1 MDETSSGAVVAIAG
15 AGYVGL
21 TTGACVAHLGH
32 EVTIVDVDASR
43 IEDLHAARLPVS
55 EPGLAELVAE
65 GVAKGT
71 LRFTTSVAEAVNGA
85 EFHFVCVPTPDDGK
99 GNTDLSMVEA
109 AVAEAAPHLAAG
121 SLIVVKSTVP
131 IGTCRRLAD
140 EVVRFGVEVVS
151 NPEFLQAG
159 DAVAR
164 MLSPSRIVVGAE
176 SEESA
181 DRVVHLYE
189 SLEAPV
195 IRTDT
200 VSAELVKLASNA
212 YLSVRL
218 SFINE
223 MTALGGAVGADITDI
238 TDGVGAD
245 PRIGKSYFEP
255 GPGWGGSCLPK
266 DARSLHRSAAGLGVE
281 LAVLRATLDAN
292 ERQFDRVVAAVADGL
307 DGGLAGRRIGVWG
320 LTFKSGTDDQRDS
333 PSLRVVERLIVAGA
347 TVRAHDPQV
356 STAPTDG
363 MELADSAHAA
373 VADADALLVMTGWP
387 EYGGVDPVDVATAMA
402 GRLVVDARGTLDLAA
417 YGEAGL
423 DVRRFR

>member
-1 MDETSSGAVVAIAG
+1 MDETSSGAVVAVAG

-21 TTGACVAHLGH
+21 TTGACLAYLGH
-32 EVTIVDVDASR
+32 VVTIIDVDAAR
-43 IEDLHAARLPVS
+43 IEGLQAARLPVS
-55 EPGLAELVAE
+55 EPGLTELVAE

-71 LRFTTSVAEAVNGA
+71 LRFTTSVAEAVDGA
-85 EFHFVCVPTPDDGK
+85 EFHFVCVPTPDDGG

-109 AVAEAAPHLAAG
+109 AVAEAVPHLAAG

-140 EVVRFGVEVVS
+140 EVARFGVGVVS

-176 SEESA
+176 SEELA

-200 VSAELVKLASNA
+200 VSAELVKLAGNA

-223 MTALGGAVGADITDI
+223 VAALGGTVGADIDDLL
-238 TDGVGAD
+238 DGVGAD
-245 PRIGKSYFEP
+245 PRIGRSYLEP

-266 DARSLHRSAAGLGVE
+266 DARSLYRSAAGLGVE
-281 LAVLRATLDAN
+281 LAVLQATLDAN

-307 DGGLAGRRIGVWG
+307 DGDLAGRRIGVWG

-333 PSLRVVERLIVAGA
+333 PSLRVVERLIAAGA
-347 TVRAHDPQV
+347 SVRAHDPQV
-356 STAPTDG
+356 STAPKDG

-387 EYGGVDPVDVATAMA
+387 EYGGVDPADVAAAMA
-402 GRLVVDARGTLDLAA
+402 GHLVVDARGMLDLAA
-417 YGEAGL
+417 YREAGL

>member
-1 MDETSSGAVVAIAG
+1 MDEASSGAVVAVAG

-21 TTGACVAHLGH
+21 TTGACLARLGH
-32 EVTIVDVDASR
+32 RVTIVDVDASR
-43 IEDLHAARLPVS
+43 IEDLYAARLPVS
-55 EPGLAELVAE
+55 EPGLAEFVAE

-71 LRFTTSVAEAVNGA
+71 LRFTASVAEAVDGA
-85 EFHFVCVPTPDDGK
+85 EFHFVCVPTPDDGE

-109 AVAEAAPHLAAG
+109 AVADAAPHLAEG

-181 DRVVHLYE
+181 DRVAWLYE
-189 SLEAPV
+189 SLEALV
-195 IRTDT
+195 VRTDT
-200 VSAELVKLASNA
+200 VSAELVKLVGNA

-218 SFINE
+218 SFVNE
-223 MTALGGAVGADITDI
+223 VAALGGAVGADIDDLL
-238 TDGVGAD
+238 DGVGAD
-245 PRIGKSYFEP
+245 PRIGRSYFEP

-266 DARSLHRSAAGLGVE
+266 DARSLYRSAAGLGVE

-292 ERQFDRVVAAVADGL
+292 DRQFDRVVAAVADGL
-307 DGGLAGRRIGVWG
+307 DGGLAGHRIGVWG
-320 LTFKSGTDDQRDS
+320 LTFKSGTDDQRGS
-333 PSLRVVERLIVAGA
+333 PSLRVVERLIAAGA
-347 TVRAHDPQV
+347 SVRAHDPQV
-356 STAPTDG
+356 SMAPMDG

-373 VADADALLVMTGWP
+373 VADVDALLVMTGWP
-387 EYGGVDPVDVATAMA
+387 EYGGVDPADVAAAMA
-402 GRLVVDARGTLDLAA
+402 GHLVVDARGTLDLAA
-417 YGEAGL
+417 YGKAGL

>member
-1 MDETSSGAVVAIAG
+1 VDETSSGAVVAVAG

-21 TTGACVAHLGH
+21 TTGACLAYLGH
-32 EVTIVDVDASR
+32 VVTIIDVDAAR
-43 IEDLHAARLPVS
+43 IEGLQAARLPVS
-55 EPGLAELVAE
+55 EPGLTELVAE

-71 LRFTTSVAEAVNGA
+71 LRFTTSVAEAVDGA
-85 EFHFVCVPTPDDGK
+85 EFHFVCVPTPDDGG

-140 EVVRFGVEVVS
+140 EVARFGVGVVS

-200 VSAELVKLASNA
+200 VSAELVKLAGNA

-223 MTALGGAVGADITDI
+223 VAALGGMVGADIDDLL
-238 TDGVGAD
+238 DGVGAD
-245 PRIGKSYFEP
+245 PRIGRSYLEP

-266 DARSLHRSAAGLGVE
+266 DARSLYRSAAGLGVE
-281 LAVLRATLDAN
+281 LAVLQATLDAN

-307 DGGLAGRRIGVWG
+307 DGGLAGHRIGVWG

-333 PSLRVVERLIVAGA
+333 PSLRVVERLIAAGA
-347 TVRAHDPQV
+347 SVRAHDPQV
-356 STAPTDG
+356 STAPKDG

-387 EYGGVDPVDVATAMA
+387 EYGGVDPADVAAAMA
-402 GRLVVDARGTLDLAA
+402 GHLVVDARGMLDLAA
-417 YGEAGL
+417 YREAGL